1 METKAIR
8 VSLLNHQ
15 RLADIGHKNDSFND
29 IISKVL
35 DDYEDY
41 QEIKDLIEAD
51 NEFDN
56 GEGVHFSS
64 LEELEVYL
72 DDWYGTWI

>member
-8 VSLLNHQ
+8 VSLSNHE

-29 IISKVL
+29 IITKLL
-35 DDYEDY
+35 DAYEEY
-41 QEIKDLIEAD
+41 QAIKDLIEAD
-51 NEFDN
+51 KEFEN

-64 LEELEVYL
+64 LDELDTYL
-72 DDWYGTWI
+72 ND

>member
-8 VSLLNHQ
+8 VSLLNHE

-29 IISKVL
+29 IVTKLL
-35 DDYEDY
+35 DVYDEY

-51 NEFDN
+51 KEFEN
-56 GEGVHFSS
+56 GDGIHFSS
-64 LEELEVYL
+64 LDELDEYL
-72 DDWYGTWI
+72 DD

>member
-1 METKAIR
+1 METKSIR
-8 VSLLNHQ
+8 VSLSNHE

-35 DDYEDY
+35 DDYEEY
-41 QEIKDLIEAD
+41 QKIKDLIEAD
-51 NEFDN
+51 KEFAN

-64 LEELEVYL
+64 LDELDAYL
-72 DDWYGTWI
+72 DD